1 MSGPQH
7 AILALAAL
15 AIFATPGCIERPDE
29 EMLRPPPQI
38 ARALEVLGNRSAG
51 QIVQD
56 ARRGSQQLARRSAA
70 LTAPVL
76 ARAIR
81 HGEAQAVRA
90 GGKPIPPAM
99 QQLLAP
105 YFKRD
110 TLSTTR
116 WTVGTGRV
124 DLGTIVTEQFMDEG
138 AVALNRQI
146 VFSSERLTENVWMW
160 AHELAHVEQYRRM
173 GIDRFAAAYIADWRA
188 IEREASQRAD
198 KVTAAIRKS
207 G

>member
-1 MSGPQH
+1 MHIRALLVVMSV
-7 AILALAAL
+7 AAL
-15 AIFATPGCIERPDE
+15 AGLGTAQQRSRLERGWELAVETVPGERPTEGWRKVEVPGTFED
-29 EMLRPPPQI
+29 
-38 ARALEVLGNRSAG
+38 VLGAQFDGVAWYRIA
-51 QIVQD
+51 
-56 ARRGSQQLARRSAA
+56 LASS
-70 LTAPVL
+70 
-76 ARAIR
+76 
-81 HGEAQAVRA
+81 GEAQAVRA